1 MSPQF
6 HEFYFDVSK
15 RMECR
20 PMSLIHP
27 QNNSSPAALFLITL
41 CLSHAYLLPSSGE
54 YENILWDNI
63 EYSCAKLFRVK
74 ILNVCSSGF
83 LTTLKTY
90 FWEQFKFSFVITN
103 ISERQTNF
111 AQLLYLFNNLF
122 FHSLSTEIA
131 DQCTEMSS
139 SYPASVHRQ
148 STIQMEQQEPS
159 YNDRIVRENSRLP
172 PDGREYPAQINSKFE
187 KQHTTTTSST
197 TTKRFVKFI
206 VIVSSSFSRC
216 DRPTDG
222 RGVASSLNK

>member
-1 MSPQF
+1 MHTFS
-6 HEFYFDVSK
+6 H
-15 RMECR
+15 
-20 PMSLIHP
+20 
-27 QNNSSPAALFLITL
+27 PAANMRYFCETTSSTL
-41 CLSHAYLLPSSGE
+41 LCKVIQS
-54 YENILWDNI
+54 ENIECLLIWFSHYPKNSLLGAVQVLI
-63 EYSCAKLFRVK
+63 CHHKYFRTTNEFCAA
-74 ILNVCSSGF
+74 S
-83 LTTLKTY
+83 
-90 FWEQFKFSFVITN
+90 
-103 ISERQTNF
+103 
-111 AQLLYLFNNLF
+111 LLIQQYLFY
-122 FHSLSTEIA
+122 SLSTEIA
-131 DQCTEMSS
+131 DQCTAMSS
-139 SYPASVHRQ
+139 SYPASVHRH